1 MEDVEQI
8 CEISNELEAHLID
21 QLLTDRNIPHLMRTY
36 HDSAYVGVFQQANWG
51 NIEAPVSYKDII
63 ITLLDELRAPP
74 ADEVDTDS

>member
-1 MEDVEQI
+1 
-8 CEISNELEAHLID
+8 
-21 QLLTDRNIPHLMRTY
+21 MRTY

-63 ITLLDELRAPP
+63 ITLLDELRSPP